1 MIPNDT
7 PIPGLE
13 NIRATRNAA
22 MAAFDR
28 LHPLVR
34 HAFNY
39 YPLKISPVNAVSV
52 HPGAVLLELE
62 RRRSLPPLAGWKP
75 LRTDPEP

>member
-1 MIPNDT
+1 MIANDT
-7 PIPGLE
+7 PVPGFR
-13 NIRATRNAA
+13 NIEATTRET

-39 YPLKISPVNAVSV
+39 YPLKISPVNAVGV
-52 HPGAVLLELE
+52 HPSAIFEE
-62 RRRSLPPLAGWKP
+62 FARRRSMPPLTGWTP
-75 LRTDPEP
+75 LHTDPEP